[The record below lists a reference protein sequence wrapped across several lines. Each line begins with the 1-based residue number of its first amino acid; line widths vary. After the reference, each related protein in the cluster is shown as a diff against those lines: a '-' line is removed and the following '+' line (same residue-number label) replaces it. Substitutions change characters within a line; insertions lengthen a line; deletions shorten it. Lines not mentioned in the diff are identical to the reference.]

1 MGAAAGGCTM
11 NTKLKLLL
19 LELSTPQYEVARR
32 LGLSETRFSR
42 IVRGRVVATREER
55 KLIAVHLGRSERD
68 VFGLDGVDLKPRA
81 KGVGQG
87 SFRQ

>member
-1 MGAAAGGCTM
+1 M

-42 IVRGRVVATREER
+42 IVRGRVLATGEER
-55 KLIAVHLGRSERD
+55 QLIAAHLGRSEHD
-68 VFGLDGVDLKPRA
+68 VFGPKRGELKSGS
-81 KGVGQG
+81 KGSGIG
-87 SFRQ
+87 SVRQ

>member
-1 MGAAAGGCTM
+1 M

-19 LELSTPQYEVARR
+19 LELSIPQYEVARR

-55 KLIAVHLGRSERD
+55 KLIAVHLCRSEREL
-68 VFGLDGVDLKPRA
+68 FGSEGGDSTA
-81 KGVGQG
+81 G
-87 SFRQ
+87 SKASGLRSVRP

>member
-1 MGAAAGGCTM
+1 M

-68 VFGLDGVDLKPRA
+68 VFGPKDEDLKA
-81 KGVGQG
+81 GSKGFGHG
-87 SFRQ
+87 TLRQ